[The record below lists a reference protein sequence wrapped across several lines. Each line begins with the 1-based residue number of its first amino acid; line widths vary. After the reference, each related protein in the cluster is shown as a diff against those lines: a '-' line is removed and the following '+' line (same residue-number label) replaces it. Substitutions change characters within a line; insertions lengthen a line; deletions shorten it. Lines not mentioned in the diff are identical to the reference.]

1 MSIRSTLSRLA
12 LALLVAAGISPALA
26 AGKCE
31 RLVATGNPDQP
42 PYLWRDP
49 QDRQQLVGAGA
60 DLLEALGKA
69 LGVPI
74 ELIHSGSHEKAE
86 EAAREGR
93 VDLLV
98 GSYLSEPRLEQ
109 FDFIHPPYLEV
120 PVHVW
125 TPRDMAP
132 LFAGWAD
139 LARHQGALL
148 GAGNFAAPLA
158 ARLQELKVRH
168 GVKADEAL
176 QQLQQGRLHY
186 LVIERHAGHGLV
198 GRLGLGDELVPLQPA
213 LHSEPLYLALSHNS
227 ACNDAWLRGQL
238 ARKMT
243 EFRAAGLPEQLLQ
256 RNLQRWQAQQP

>member
-12 LALLVAAGISPALA
+12 LALLVAAGASPALA

-49 QDRQQLVGAGA
+49 HNRQQLVGAGA

-74 ELIHSGSHEKAE
+74 ELIHAGNREKAE
-86 EAAREGR
+86 TAAREGR

-109 FDFIHPPYLEV
+109 FDFIHPAYLEV

-125 TPRDMAP
+125 VQRDMAP
-132 LFAGWAD
+132 LFTEWAD
-139 LARHQGALL
+139 LSRHRGALL
-148 GAGNFAAPLA
+148 GAEHFAAPLA
-158 ARLQELKVRH
+158 ARLQGLKVRRSSQ
-168 GVKADEAL
+168 AEEAL
-176 QQLQQGRLHY
+176 QQLHQGKLHY
-186 LVIERHAGHGLV
+186 LVLERHAGSALV
-198 GRLGLGDELVPLQPA
+198 ERLGLGGELQALQPA
-213 LHSEPLYLALSHNS
+213 LHGEPLYLALSHNS